1 MILIGLTGGIGAGKT
16 TVSDYLKEKGYT
28 VLDADLV
35 AREIVEPGTETLL
48 TLAEIF
54 GKDIID
60 PDGSLNRGRLADIAF
75 SDPKKKKLLDRIMH
89 GKVIKIL
96 LDRAKTMSD
105 QQLVFIDVPLLFESG
120 MDQYMDQVWLVD
132 ADDEVR
138 ILRVMDRDG
147 SSREEV
153 LNRSDISWE
162 GMKKKKKHISYWI
175 TVELKD
181 PFIIKL
187 IKYLTYLS
195 RKKTYDSKI
204 FFQNSTRFYNH
215 AVYCR
220 MR

>member
-1 MILIGLTGGIGAGKT
+1 MILIGRTGGIGAGKT
-16 TVSDYLKEKGYT
+16 TVSEYLKEKGYT

-48 TLAEIF
+48 TLAETF

-75 SDPKKKKLLDRIMH
+75 SDSKQKKLLDRIMH

-153 LNRSDISWE
+153 LNRIRYQLGRDE
-162 GMKKKKKHISYWI
+162 KKEKAH
-175 TVELKD
+175 
-181 PFIIKL
+181 FILDNSGVKGSLYNQIDKILNIL
-187 IKYLTYLS
+187 IK
-195 RKKTYDSKI
+195 KENI
-204 FFQNSTRFYNH
+204 
-215 AVYCR
+215 
-220 MR
+220 

>member
-153 LNRSDISWE
+153 LNRIQYQLGRDE
-162 GMKKKKKHISYWI
+162 KKEKAH
-175 TVELKD
+175 
-181 PFIIKL
+181 FILDNSGVKGSLYNQIDKILNIL
-187 IKYLTYLS
+187 IK
-195 RKKTYDSKI
+195 KENI
-204 FFQNSTRFYNH
+204 
-215 AVYCR
+215 
-220 MR
+220 

>member
-16 TVSDYLKEKGYT
+16 TVSEYLKEKGYT

-48 TLAEIF
+48 TLAETF

-75 SDPKKKKLLDRIMH
+75 SDPKQKKLLDRIMH

-153 LNRSDISWE
+153 LNRIRYQLGRDE
-162 GMKKKKKHISYWI
+162 KKEKAH
-175 TVELKD
+175 
-181 PFIIKL
+181 FILDNSGVKGSLYNQIDKILNIL
-187 IKYLTYLS
+187 IK
-195 RKKTYDSKI
+195 KENI
-204 FFQNSTRFYNH
+204 
-215 AVYCR
+215 
-220 MR
+220 

>member
-16 TVSDYLKEKGYT
+16 TVSDYLKGKGYT

-48 TLAEIF
+48 TLAETF
-54 GKDIID
+54 GKDIIN
-60 PDGSLNRGRLADIAF
+60 PDGSLNRGRLADIVF
-75 SDPKKKKLLDRIMH
+75 SDSNKKKLLDRIMH

-105 QQLVFIDVPLLFESG
+105 QQLVFVDVPLLFESG

-153 LNRSDISWE
+153 LNRIRYQLGRDEKIEKAHVILDNSGVKGSLYKQIDKILN
-162 GMKKKKKHISYWI
+162 I
-175 TVELKD
+175 
-181 PFIIKL
+181 L
-187 IKYLTYLS
+187 IK
-195 RKKTYDSKI
+195 KENI
-204 FFQNSTRFYNH
+204 
-215 AVYCR
+215 
-220 MR
+220 

>member
-16 TVSDYLKEKGYT
+16 TVSEYLKEKGYT

-48 TLAEIF
+48 TLAETF

-75 SDPKKKKLLDRIMH
+75 SDSKQKKLLDRIMH

-153 LNRSDISWE
+153 LNRIRYQLGRDE
-162 GMKKKKKHISYWI
+162 KKEKAH
-175 TVELKD
+175 
-181 PFIIKL
+181 FILDNSGVKGSLYNQIDKILNIL
-187 IKYLTYLS
+187 IK
-195 RKKTYDSKI
+195 KENI
-204 FFQNSTRFYNH
+204 
-215 AVYCR
+215 
-220 MR
+220 

>member
-48 TLAEIF
+48 TLAETF

-75 SDPKKKKLLDRIMH
+75 SDPKQKKLLDRIMH

-105 QQLVFIDVPLLFESG
+105 QQLVFMDVPLLFESG

-153 LNRSDISWE
+153 LNRIRYQLGRDE
-162 GMKKKKKHISYWI
+162 KKEKAH
-175 TVELKD
+175 
-181 PFIIKL
+181 FILDNSGVKGSLYNQIDKILNIL
-187 IKYLTYLS
+187 IK
-195 RKKTYDSKI
+195 KENI
-204 FFQNSTRFYNH
+204 
-215 AVYCR
+215 
-220 MR
+220 